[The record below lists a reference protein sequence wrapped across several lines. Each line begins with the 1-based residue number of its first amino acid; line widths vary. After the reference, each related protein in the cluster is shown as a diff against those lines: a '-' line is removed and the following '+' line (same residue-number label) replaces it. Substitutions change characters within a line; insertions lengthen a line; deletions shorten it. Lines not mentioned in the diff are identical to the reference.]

1 MGLYAPT
8 LSVVSQYDGLLENS
22 LKKVLAL
29 FRPAWKWFEMLDQQ
43 LHATGT
49 NLLPACLAW
58 ASRSSASLAINSET
72 L

>member
-29 FRPAWKWFEMLDQQ
+29 FL
-43 LHATGT
+43 
-49 NLLPACLAW
+49 
-58 ASRSSASLAINSET
+58 SLIHI
-72 L
+72 